1 MDINS
6 NIDTYLMNRTCY
18 QTIFEKQYQLKN
30 CIFNFPYKKQCQYPR
45 IFNDKVET
53 FITISQN
60 LDIVKNI

>member
-1 MDINS
+1 MNINS
-6 NIDTYLMNRTCY
+6 DIDTYLMNRTYY
-18 QTIFEKQYQLKN
+18 QTIGKLQLKN